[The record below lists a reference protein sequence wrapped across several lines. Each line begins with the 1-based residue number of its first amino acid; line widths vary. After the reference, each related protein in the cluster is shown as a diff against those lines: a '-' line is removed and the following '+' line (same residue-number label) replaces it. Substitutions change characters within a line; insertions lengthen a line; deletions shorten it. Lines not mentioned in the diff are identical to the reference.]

1 MSEIG
6 SSSKLDAA
14 LAQVNSERRRFLK
27 MLLSGVAAAPLLT
40 SAALSFAGQPNKKP
54 RTTVKAKGAP
64 KAVKA
69 SLRPPQIKSSPSQSA
84 SPNSALKFS
93 PSQNKGSSP
102 AVKFSPSQGAS
113 SNSSLKFSPSQN
125 KGSSPA
131 VKFSPSQGASSNSA
145 IKFSPSQGAAAS
157 KVTTGSNASSKYK
170 AAHSKG
176 PRKSSPQ

>member
-102 AVKFSPSQGAS
+102 AVKFSPSQT
-113 SNSSLKFSPSQN
+113 
-125 KGSSPA
+125 KGTSPA